1 MAAFDEVRRIALAL
15 PETDEVSG
23 GQRGSLQ
30 WRVKGKLFVWDRP
43 LGKNDQKQY
52 VETGQG
58 DAPPDGDILGARVED
73 EAVKFALI
81 EQDPTVFFT
90 IPHFNGYNAVL
101 IRLDEIDL
109 ATLEEVVTDAWLDR
123 APAKLAKTWLD
134 AHPDLH

>member
-1 MAAFDEVRRIALAL
+1 VATFDDVRRIALAL

-23 GQRGSLQ
+23 GQRGNLQ
-30 WRVKGKLFVWDRP
+30 WRVKQKLFVWDRP

-58 DAPPDGDILGARVED
+58 SAPPEGDILGARVED

-101 IRLDEIDL
+101 IHLGKIDL
-109 ATLEEVVTDAWLDR
+109 ATLEEIVTDAWLDR
-123 APAKLAKTWLD
+123 APAKLAKAWLET
-134 AHPDLH
+134 HPAP

>member
-1 MAAFDEVRRIALAL
+1 MATFDDVRRIALAL

-30 WRVKGKLFVWDRP
+30 WRVKQKLFVWDRP

-52 VETGQG
+52 VATGLG
-58 DAPPDGDILGARVED
+58 TEPPTGDILGARVED
-73 EAVKFALI
+73 EAVKLALI

-101 IRLDEIDL
+101 IHLGEIDL
-109 ATLEEVVTDAWLDR
+109 ATLEEVVTDAWLWR
-123 APAKLAKTWLD
+123 APAKLAKAWLEE
-134 AHPDLH
+134 HPGS